1 MAGPG
6 ELPSSTT
13 RRVISG
19 STLPVDPQQTLA
31 FLKACYVVTA
41 SDHEPWLA
49 AALRA
54 FQNSPSHAKDTK
66 TWAKAHDKLRTHV
79 GREATSPPRSTLRS
93 DSVRAWTR
101 HIGVRGACTDWVD
114 SACEP
119 GVRIGNAP

>member
-13 RRVISG
+13 RRVING

-31 FLKACYVVTA
+31 FLKACYVIAA

-66 TWAKAHDKLRTHV
+66 TWAKAHDKLRAQLHA
-79 GREATSPPRSTLRS
+79 GQEATSPPLLRI
-93 DSVRAWTR
+93 A
-101 HIGVRGACTDWVD
+101 A
-114 SACEP
+114 
-119 GVRIGNAP
+119 